1 MQNILKRVLLLIGT
15 LINIIM
21 NLIII
26 FFLLSGV
33 FFMIS
38 GSIGII
44 RFPDVFTRLHAA
56 TKASTLGVAG
66 ILIGSSIYLYIEDG
80 IISGKLILAI
90 IFVLLTSPVSG
101 HMISRA
107 AHRNGIKPVLK
118 NRHDEFEEAIQKH
131 TKQH

>member
-1 MQNILKRVLLLIGT
+1 MIGT